1 MTEITIYDKVGG
13 KQFFVALVD
22 RFYEG
27 VAKDAILRPMYPPDL
42 VPAKAHL
49 AGFLSQYWGGPPQYS
64 IERGHPRLRL
74 RHAPFKIGV
83 PERDAWVKHM
93 TAALSKSD
101 APPEIKAEMLEYFE
115 STATFLINQ
124 P

>member
-1 MTEITIYDKVGG
+1 MAESIYDKVGG
-13 KQFFVALVD
+13 KQFFVDLVD

-27 VAKDAILRPMYPPDL
+27 VAKDETLRPMYPSELSPS
-42 VPAKAHL
+42 KAHL

-74 RHAPFKIGV
+74 RHMPFKIGA
-83 PERDAWVKHM
+83 PQRDAWVKHM
-93 TAALSKSD
+93 TSALSKSE
-101 APPEIKAEMLEYFE
+101 APAEIKAEMLAYFE

>member
-1 MTEITIYDKVGG
+1 MAETIYDKVGG
-13 KQFFVALVD
+13 KQFFVELVE
-22 RFYEG
+22 RFYGG
-27 VAKDAILRPMYPPDL
+27 VAKDEALRPMYPSDL

-74 RHAPFKIGV
+74 RHVPFKIGMAQ
-83 PERDAWVKHM
+83 RDAWVKHM
-93 TAALSKSD
+93 TAALNKSD
-101 APPEIKAEMLEYFE
+101 APAEIKAEMLEYFE

-124 P
+124 M

>member
-1 MTEITIYDKVGG
+1 MAETIYDKVGG
-13 KQFFVALVD
+13 KQFFMELVE

-27 VAKDAILRPMYPPDL
+27 VAQDKILRPMYPPDL

-64 IERGHPRLRL
+64 IERGHPRLRM
-74 RHAPFKIGV
+74 RHMPFKIGV
-83 PERDAWVKHM
+83 PEREAWVKHM

-101 APPEIKAEMLEYFE
+101 APSEIKREMQEYFE

-124 P
+124 M